1 MFMRKCLKILSLVL
15 ITLIFGV
22 ILIGCYQAQKTLPPD
37 IFLQVKEVDKPTI
50 NSLDDIQKSYIKLFE
65 AYQLNLNLLKTIKN
79 AQEN

>member
-1 MFMRKCLKILSLVL
+1 MKILSLL
-15 ITLIFGV
+15 IPLFFA
-22 ILIGCYQAQKTLPPD
+22 GCYAPRAALPKD
-37 IFLQVKEVDKPTI
+37 IFLQIKEVDKPTI

>member
-1 MFMRKCLKILSLVL
+1 MKVL
-15 ITLIFGV
+15 ALLLPFAF
-22 ILIGCYQAQKTLPPD
+22 IGCYTPRNTLPKD
-37 IFLQVKEVDKPTI
+37 LFLQVQEVEKPTI